1 MATCNASQPSAFAPG
16 KPFAPH
22 KPSLHI
28 VPPDIPDLKFVMWAP
43 RARRC
48 VFNSWTIP
56 EYIELWASSG
66 DCTEIK
72 ATAYLC
78 TGAPFSITAWR
89 RDIEQY
95 RVAGRYILIDE
106 PAHILCTWDT
116 RSAGRQWYSTLRVNF
131 EEFEEGTL
139 LRIVQSGIEL
149 SDHRERQRQW
159 WHDRLE
165 HLRALLRLTPAA
177 TS

>member
-1 MATCNASQPSAFAPG
+1 MATGTATQRSISTP
-16 KPFAPH
+16 
-22 KPSLHI
+22 PSLPRI
-28 VPPDIPDLKFVMWAP
+28 VPPDIPDLKFAMWAP

-56 EYIELWASSG
+56 EYIELWAG
-66 DCTEIK
+66 ADCTDIK
-72 ATAYLC
+72 ATAHLC

-89 RDIEQY
+89 HGMEQY
-95 RVAGRYILIDE
+95 RVAGRYLLIDE

-116 RSAGRQWYSTLRVNF
+116 RSVGRQWYSTLRVNF
-131 EEFEEGTL
+131 EDFDEGTL

-159 WHDRLE
+159 WHERLE

>member
-1 MATCNASQPSAFAPG
+1 MATGTATQRSISTPR
-16 KPFAPH
+16 
-22 KPSLHI
+22 SLPRI
-28 VPPDIPDLKFVMWAP
+28 VPLDIPDLKFAMWAP

-56 EYIELWASSG
+56 EYIELWAG
-66 DCTEIK
+66 ADCTDIE
-72 ATAYLC
+72 ATAHLC

-89 RDIEQY
+89 HGIEQY
-95 RVAGRYILIDE
+95 RVAGRYLLIDE
-106 PAHILCTWDT
+106 PAHILCTWDIS
-116 RSAGRQWYSTLRVNF
+116 SAGRQWYSTLRVDF
-131 EEFEEGTL
+131 EDFDEGTL

-159 WHDRLE
+159 WHERLE
-165 HLRALLRLTPAA
+165 HLRALLHLTPAT